1 MKTSELRDWL
11 YDYAEAF
18 CENDE
23 VMYGMYWTVHKKRKL
38 LQINNWVDKTVANK
52 LIDYTETEIEERG

>member
-38 LQINNWVDKTVANK
+38 LRINNWVDKTVANK
-52 LIDYTETEIEERG
+52 LIAYTETESEERG